1 MQAFMCRHFLSNTI
15 CFNLWASMS
24 QIDSAYQT
32 RRSEVSGIIWT
43 TWAPLTRTDI
53 TQRTDLLHFA
63 STEMR
68 PPLAESNP
76 RPSGQRPSPVTI

>member
-1 MQAFMCRHFLSNTI
+1 
-15 CFNLWASMS
+15 MS
-24 QIDSAYQT
+24 QIDSGYQT
-32 RRSEVSGIIWT
+32 RRSGRSEVPGIIWT

-53 TQRTDLLHFA
+53 TQSTDLLHFA
-63 STEMR
+63 STEMG